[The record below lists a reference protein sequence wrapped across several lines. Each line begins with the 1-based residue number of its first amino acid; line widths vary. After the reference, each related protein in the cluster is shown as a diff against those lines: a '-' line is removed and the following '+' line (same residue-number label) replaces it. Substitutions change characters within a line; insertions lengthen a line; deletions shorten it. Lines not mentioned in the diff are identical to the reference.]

1 MENILQNT
9 EPRIYQQVI
18 FSECVSSSGNTLV
31 VLPTGLGKTVVM
43 AYLCAYSLNKSPTK
57 QVLILTPT
65 RPLVHQIKLM
75 FSEFIG
81 NVTADMI
88 LEVSGEI
95 SPEKRE
101 KIYPSAKIIVGTPQ
115 TVENDLLYGRLNVQ
129 NLGIVCIDEAHRATG
144 AYAYVGIVEQLKC
157 QIIGFTATPGN
168 NPEKILEVCENLR
181 VEKISVTGP
190 ADYDVADYISLHTPK
205 VVWIELP
212 ELYKTILTTL
222 QEFQENILTILKGRI
237 SNITKSKFLGKREA
251 LSIHQQVVS
260 LTKQDSSFG
269 ELLISSSN
277 LMRVQHL
284 KELVESQGFPQ
295 VLSTI
300 QKWKKKKSSKAL
312 RLFLEDSIIQRLEKS
327 IQLNALIHPKLKFLV
342 SELEEEL
349 GDPASDSRVIIFSN
363 FRDTVRFL
371 QEELAKFEINTGVF
385 VGHSS
390 SKSDKGLTQKEQIKV
405 LDQFKSGEIKVL
417 LSTSVGEEGLDVGNC
432 DLVVFYDSVPSI
444 VRAIQRQG
452 RGRKRKSQVIH
463 LVAKGTRDEG
473 MYWAIKH
480 KDKKMKNFL
489 KNELPELLEKQK
501 KSNQYTTL
509 DGFFSPSQKKA
520 KKVDKKFKPSII
532 IDSRESSNRL
542 PKILKELGADI
553 KSKKLDVGDYIVS
566 DRLIIEYKQYSDF
579 IRSIIDG
586 RLFQSPSPDQE
597 SQLVRLASQ
606 PYPLMII
613 EYDSKADNSQ
623 IKLNSLMGAISS
635 ILLDFQISLV
645 VTQNESESA
654 SLIYQLAKRE
664 QGKGSS
670 KHQIPSYTKKEQRVE
685 TIQLFMLAA
694 IPGIN
699 LTKARELLNTF
710 KSIAKITNADIEEL
724 ISVPSIGPKL
734 AKRIHMTLHQSGN
747 IAID

>member
-1 MENILQNT
+1 MDNILQNT

-18 FSECVSSSGNTLV
+18 FSECVASSVNTLV
-31 VLPTGLGKTVVM
+31 VLPTGLGKTVIM
-43 AYLCAYSLNKSPTK
+43 AYLTAYILNKSPTK

-65 RPLVHQIKLM
+65 RPLVHQIKVM

-81 NVTADMI
+81 NITTDMI

-101 KIYPSAKIIVGTPQ
+101 KLYPSAKIIVGTPQ
-115 TVENDLLYGRLNVQ
+115 TIENDLLYGRFKVENI
-129 NLGIVCIDEAHRATG
+129 GIACIDEVHRATG
-144 AYAYVGIVEQLKC
+144 AYAYVGIAKQLKC

-168 NPEKILEVCENLR
+168 NTEKILEVCENLQ
-181 VEKISVTGP
+181 VSKISVTGP
-190 ADYDVADYISLHTPK
+190 TDYDVADFISIHTPK

-212 ELYKTILTTL
+212 ELYKTILATL
-222 QEFQENILTILKGRI
+222 QEFQDNLLSILKERI
-237 SNITKSKFLGKREA
+237 STITKSKYLGKREA

-277 LMRVQHL
+277 LIRVQHL

-295 VLSTI
+295 VLSTV
-300 QKWKKKKSSKAL
+300 QKWKKKRSSKAL
-312 RLFLEDSIIQRLEKS
+312 RLFFEDLIIQKLEKS
-327 IQLNALIHPKLKFLV
+327 IKTELLIHPKLKHLV
-342 SELEEEL
+342 FELKKEL
-349 GDPASDSRVIIFSN
+349 DDPDADSRVIIFSN

-371 QEELAKFEINTGVF
+371 QEELTKFEIETGVF
-385 VGHSS
+385 IGHSS

-463 LVAKGTRDEG
+463 LVTKGTRDEG
-473 MYWAIKH
+473 MYWAIRH
-480 KDKKMKNFL
+480 KDKKMKTFL
-489 KNELPELLEKQK
+489 KNELPELLAK
-501 KSNQYTTL
+501 KKKDEQHPTL
-509 DGFFSPSQKKA
+509 DGFFFPPKNQVKN
-520 KKVDKKFKPSII
+520 VNQKFKPSII
-532 IDSRESSNRL
+532 IDSRESSSRL
-542 PKILKELGADI
+542 PKLLKELGANI
-553 KSKKLDVGDYIVS
+553 NSKKLHVGDYIVS

-579 IRSIIDG
+579 IRSILDG
-586 RLFQSPSPDQE
+586 RLFQSSSPDQE

-606 PYPLMII
+606 PSPLLII
-613 EYDSKADNSQ
+613 EYDSNADNTQ
-623 IKLNSLMGAISS
+623 IQLNSLMGAISS
-635 ILLDFQISLV
+635 ILLDFQIPLV
-645 VTQNESESA
+645 ITQSENESA
-654 SLIYQLAKRE
+654 SLIFQLAKRE
-664 QGKGSS
+664 QKKGFS
-670 KHQIPSYTKKEQRVE
+670 KPLIPSYTKKEQRVE

-699 LTKARELLNTF
+699 LTKAKNLLNTF
-710 KSIAKITNADIEEL
+710 ESIENIMDANIEEL
-724 ISVPSIGPKL
+724 TSVPSIGLKL

-747 IAID
+747 VSIE